1 MSWSKALAAAACL
14 ILAGCGFHPLYGDNR
29 PSDGLSQQLASIK
42 VMQITEHYGQVM
54 TNELHDG
61 LNPHSLQLPTAY
73 QLDVA
78 LKEVKFDV
86 AIRGDGTPSRRAL
99 QLSATWT
106 LRRMKDNT
114 VVAHGTPKSSASH
127 DVVNNEYANVVGDDT
142 GELRA
147 VRDLAYQIQLDLAN
161 YLEQQQKT

>member
-14 ILAGCGFHPLYGDNR
+14 VLAGCGFHPLYGDSH

-61 LNPHSLQLPTAY
+61 LNPHSLQLPASY

-78 LKEVKFDV
+78 LKEIKFDV

-99 QLSATWT
+99 QLSAIWT
-106 LRRMKDNT
+106 LRRMKDNV
-114 VVAHGTPKSSASH
+114 VVAHGTPKSSVSH

-147 VRDLAYQIQLDLAN
+147 VRDLAERIQLDLAN